1 MSQMGREQI
10 RVAAERA
17 VLVRVVLP
25 HSYLDPRD
33 PFSELRALSETAGAR
48 VVGELIQ
55 KRSKP
60 HMRTYLGKGKVE
72 ELAHLVKTVD
82 ATLIIFDHD
91 LSPAQIR
98 NIEQE
103 TECKVIDRSELILD
117 IFANRATTHMA
128 KLQVETR
135 ATGVHLP
142 APPRHVGPPR
152 AASSAARRWA
162 SAPAARA
169 SSRSKSTAVSS
180 SACAKAMNCRRI
192 DTSSGGSARSQQRKP
207 ITTPS
212 GSSATPTR
220 ARARSSTRVTAGGA
234 FANDKLFATL
244 STRIERWELGGG
256 DSVMLSDTVGFIRD
270 LPHHLVASFKST
282 LEETV
287 QAQMLIVLVDVSDP
301 NAEMQLQTVQA
312 TLDEIG
318 ADHGKRL
325 IALNKMDA
333 LPHAADQL
341 VWLNRHPEAI
351 PISAKTGL
359 GIEEIQAIVL
369 DQMLGG
375 VMEVTISLP
384 TRDGRSIDYLEKRTE
399 VLDRTYLEGRLEA
412 RVRIGRRHVES
423 LLARG
428 GEFTIDGLPPREALD
443 TIWPSEPVLVT
454 TRIPPHVRVHDGD

>member
-55 KRSKP
+55 KRTKP

-72 ELAHLVKTVD
+72 ELTHLVKTVD

-98 NIEQE
+98 NIEQATE
-103 TECKVIDRSELILD
+103 TKIIDRSELILD

-128 KLQVETR
+128 KLQVEIAQLQYTFPRLRAMWDHLGQIVGGAPVGIGTR
-135 ATGVHLP
+135 
-142 APPRHVGPPR
+142 GPGEQQIEIDR
-152 AASSAARRWA
+152 RLVRQRLRQLRDELSRMHARRQREVQQRNVDHYTVGLVGYTNA
-162 SAPAARA
+162 G
-169 SSRSKSTAVSS
+169 KSTFF
-180 SACAKAMNCRRI
+180 N
-192 DTSSGGSARSQQRKP
+192 
-207 ITTPS
+207 
-212 GSSATPTR
+212 
-220 ARARSSTRVTAGGA
+220 RVTAGGA

-256 DSVMLSDTVGFIRD
+256 NHVMLSDTVGFIRD

>member
-1 MSQMGREQI
+1 
-10 RVAAERA
+10 
-17 VLVRVVLP
+17 
-25 HSYLDPRD
+25 
-33 PFSELRALSETAGAR
+33 
-48 VVGELIQ
+48 
-55 KRSKP
+55 
-60 HMRTYLGKGKVE
+60 
-72 ELAHLVKTVD
+72 
-82 ATLIIFDHD
+82 
-91 LSPAQIR
+91 
-98 NIEQE
+98 
-103 TECKVIDRSELILD
+103 
-117 IFANRATTHMA
+117 MA
-128 KLQVETR
+128 KLQVEIAQLQYTFPRLRAMWDHLGQIVGGAPVGIGTR
-135 ATGVHLP
+135 
-142 APPRHVGPPR
+142 GPGEQQIEIDR
-152 AASSAARRWA
+152 RLVRQRLRQLRDELSRMHARRQREVQQRNVDHYTVGLVGYTNA
-162 SAPAARA
+162 G
-169 SSRSKSTAVSS
+169 KSTFF
-180 SACAKAMNCRRI
+180 N
-192 DTSSGGSARSQQRKP
+192 
-207 ITTPS
+207 
-212 GSSATPTR
+212 
-220 ARARSSTRVTAGGA
+220 RVTAGGA

-256 DSVMLSDTVGFIRD
+256 NHVMLSDTVGFIRD

>member
-1 MSQMGREQI
+1 
-10 RVAAERA
+10 
-17 VLVRVVLP
+17 VL
-25 HSYLDPRD
+25 
-33 PFSELRALSETAGAR
+33 
-48 VVGELIQ
+48 
-55 KRSKP
+55 
-60 HMRTYLGKGKVE
+60 
-72 ELAHLVKTVD
+72 
-82 ATLIIFDHD
+82 IFEND

-103 TECKVIDRSELILD
+103 IVECKVLDRSELILD
-117 IFANRATTHMA
+117 IFASRARTHEA
-128 KLQVETR
+128 RLQVELAQLEYTYPR
-135 ATGVHLP
+135 LTAMWSHLE
-142 APPRHVGPPR
+142 RIVGG
-152 AASSAARRWA
+152 
-162 SAPAARA
+162 APAGIGTRGPGEQQLEIDRRIVQRRKSELKRDIERIQGRKQREVEKRNADFYTVGLVGYTNA
-169 SSRSKSTAVSS
+169 GKSTLFNTLTD
-180 SACAKAMNCRRI
+180 AKVYA
-192 DTSSGGSARSQQRKP
+192 D
-207 ITTPS
+207 
-212 GSSATPTR
+212 
-220 ARARSSTRVTAGGA
+220 
-234 FANDKLFATL
+234 DKLFATL
-244 STRIERWELGGG
+244 DTRTRKWDLGGG
-256 DSVMLSDTVGFIRD
+256 DTVMLSDTVGFVRN
-270 LPHHLVASFKST
+270 LPHHLVASFRAT
-282 LEETV
+282 LEESV
-287 QAQMLIVLVDVSDP
+287 QSDLLLVVMDISDP

-454 TRIPPHVRVHDGD
+454 TRIPPHVRFTMVIDRRGRGDCA